1 MTPLC
6 PTRIGEPSPYH
17 LLAASE
23 LDNFLFEFGLSF
35 AFRDERIES
44 FVDDIGD
51 PHTFSLRYLTKPS
64 HRGLVQAIE
73 RPAAFKNK
81 GRNIARSR
89 FWHCFHAAVF
99 LCFPRTRKKLLPNDG
114 KLG

>member
-6 PTRIGEPSPYH
+6 PTRIGEPSCYH

-35 AFRDERIES
+35 AFCDERIES
-44 FVDDIGD
+44 FVNDIGD
-51 PHTFSLRYLTKPS
+51 PHTFSLRCLTKPS

-81 GRNIARSR
+81 WRNIARSW
-89 FWHCFHAAVF
+89 FWDAFHVAVF
-99 LCFPRTRKKLLPNDG
+99 RCYPRARKKLLSNNCVT
-114 KLG
+114 

>member
-1 MTPLC
+1 MEGGAAHDGPKGKPFVLQIENTGSSRGGVAQLHRV
-6 PTRIGEPSPYH
+6 TYGNASDKAAYR

-51 PHTFSLRYLTKPS
+51 PHTFSLRCLTKPS
-64 HRGLVQAIE
+64 HRGLV
-73 RPAAFKNK
+73 
-81 GRNIARSR
+81 
-89 FWHCFHAAVF
+89 
-99 LCFPRTRKKLLPNDG
+99 
-114 KLG
+114 